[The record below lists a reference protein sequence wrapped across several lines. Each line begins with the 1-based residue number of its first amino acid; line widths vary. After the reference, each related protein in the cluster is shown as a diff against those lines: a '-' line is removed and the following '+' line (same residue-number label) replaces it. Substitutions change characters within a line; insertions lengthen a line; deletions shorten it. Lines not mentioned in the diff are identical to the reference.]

1 MGSPPLIFQDSF
13 SRRENPSDVTTRL
26 PQSSFFAGRFSAGEQ
41 GQNYRD
47 EKKNHPRGVV
57 FVKTGQ

>member
-1 MGSPPLIFQDSF
+1 MGSPSLIFQDSF
-13 SRRENPSDVTTRL
+13 SRRENPSGVTTR
-26 PQSSFFAGRFSAGEQ
+26 SAAAIFFFAGRFSAGEQ

-47 EKKNHPRGVV
+47 EKKTTPRVV